1 MSKELDP
8 VMVEAM
14 LASLA
19 QVNLADMM
27 KVLDSKL
34 QFHVTFEGTP
44 LVIDVRLKP
53 NEILMRIKVVENG
66 D

>member
-8 VMVEAM
+8 IMVEAM
-14 LASLA
+14 LASLT
-19 QVNLADMM
+19 QINLADLL

-34 QFHVTFEGTP
+34 RFNATFEGTP

>member
-8 VMVEAM
+8 VMAEAM
-14 LASLA
+14 LASLTNI
-19 QVNLADMM
+19 NLADLL

-34 QFHVTFEGTP
+34 RFNATFEGTP
-44 LVIDVRLKP
+44 LVIDIRLKP

>member
-8 VMVEAM
+8 AMAEAM

-19 QVNLADMM
+19 QINIPDLL
-27 KVLDSKL
+27 KVLDSRL
-34 QFHVTFEGTP
+34 RFDVTFEGTP
-44 LVIDVRLKP
+44 LHIDVRLKP
-53 NEILMRIKVVENG
+53 NEILARIKVVENG

>member
-8 VMVEAM
+8 VMAEAM

-19 QVNLADMM
+19 QINITELM

-34 QFHVTFEGTP
+34 RFNVTFEGTP

-53 NEILMRIKVVENG
+53 NEILVRIKVVENG